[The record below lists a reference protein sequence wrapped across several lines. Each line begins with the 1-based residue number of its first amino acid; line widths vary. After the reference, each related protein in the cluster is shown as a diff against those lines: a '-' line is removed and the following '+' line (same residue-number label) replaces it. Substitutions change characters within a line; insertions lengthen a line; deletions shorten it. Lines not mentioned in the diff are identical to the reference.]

1 MCQTQN
7 NTQNPVSYSSYKLA
21 RNLTRRCLNPQS
33 KNFGLGCMMLLLK
46 RLETIFFLAIF
57 ISEKDMVEV
66 LDKSPW
72 SFDRRLILLKRFTS
86 DLSSGNVFFK
96 YSPFWIRVF
105 NIPIKSM
112 NSSIGSLIANEIG
125 VPILVDA
132 PKSGFAWGP

>member
-1 MCQTQN
+1 
-7 NTQNPVSYSSYKLA
+7 
-21 RNLTRRCLNPQS
+21 
-33 KNFGLGCMMLLLK
+33 
-46 RLETIFFLAIF
+46 
-57 ISEKDMVEV
+57 MVEV
-66 LDKSPW
+66 LDRSPW
-72 SFDRRLILLKRFTS
+72 SFDRRLILLKQFTG
-86 DLSSGNVFFK
+86 DLSPGNVFFK